1 MNESDYIDNKNEN
14 HNLGSEIFNTQ
25 YANSSELSFYNLNI
39 VHVDYMEMRRMFERI
54 RILNVEMILGVAEL
68 FNSLNELA
76 SLVDYKLNVD
86 DLGMNSIGLKSNFD
100 WNEED
105 DFSGLSYVD
114 AVSSEYILG
123 LSDNISNAL
132 KIMNSQM
139 VKYQEQTEITDKQI
153 AELNEMVQQIINNPN
168 LSYYDTVDKKNVDI
182 SYNEWL
188 HKYKKAELLNNYGI
202 VDFDELMVTTNNSN
216 TVNIY
221 NYIEQNLQN
230 EMKLLGVSTGKE
242 YLRYILDDAEKNAT
256 NNREKAVC
264 GALALNK
271 FLGDNNITANYG
283 YGSGHANFSIDD
295 LSSGTDCSS
304 YVSIL
309 VKEGNPNFSGG
320 GTGAFLSD
328 YTNISS
334 VNIDDI
340 LPGDIL
346 TSSSHARFVVGVDK
360 DTNTIITAENVNY
373 GVGSVIRRYS
383 INDLINSGYKT
394 YHVNYDS

>member
-1 MNESDYIDNKNEN
+1 MNESDYIDNTSEN

-105 DFSGLSYVD
+105 DFSGLSNVD

-153 AELNEMVQQIINNPN
+153 ADLNEMVQQIINNPN
-168 LSYYDTVDKKNVDI
+168 LTYYDTVDKKNVDI

-202 VDFDELMVTTNNSN
+202 VDFDELIVTTNNNN

-221 NYIEQNLQN
+221 DYIEQNLQD

-271 FLGDNNITANYG
+271 FLGDNNITANYE

-295 LSSGTDCSS
+295 LASGTDCSS

-328 YTNISS
+328 YTNISN

-360 DTNTIITAENVNY
+360 DTNTIITAENLNY

-394 YHVNYDS
+394 YHVDYDN

>member
-1 MNESDYIDNKNEN
+1 MNESDYIDNTSEN

-105 DFSGLSYVD
+105 DFSGLSNVD

-168 LSYYDTVDKKNVDI
+168 LTYYDTVDKKNVDI

-202 VDFDELMVTTNNSN
+202 VDFDELMVTTNNNN

-221 NYIEQNLQN
+221 DYIEQNLQD

-271 FLGDNNITANYG
+271 FLGDNNITANYE
-283 YGSGHANFSIDD
+283 YGSGHTNFSIDD
-295 LSSGTDCSS
+295 LASGTDCSS

-328 YTNISS
+328 YTNISN

-360 DTNTIITAENVNY
+360 DTNTIITAENLNY

-394 YHVNYDS
+394 YHVDYDN

>member
-1 MNESDYIDNKNEN
+1 MNESDYIDNTSEN

-68 FNSLNELA
+68 FNALNELA

-105 DFSGLSYVD
+105 DFSGLSNVD

-153 AELNEMVQQIINNPN
+153 ADLNEMVQQIINNPN
-168 LSYYDTVDKKNVDI
+168 LTYYDTVDKKNVDI

-202 VDFDELMVTTNNSN
+202 VDFDELIVTTNNNN

-221 NYIEQNLQN
+221 DYIEQNLQD

-271 FLGDNNITANYG
+271 FLGDNNITANYE

-295 LSSGTDCSS
+295 LASGTDCSS

-328 YTNISS
+328 YTNISN

-360 DTNTIITAENVNY
+360 DTNTIITAENLNY

-394 YHVNYDS
+394 YHVDYDN